1 MIFKRKRPAS
11 TRAQHPVQVGRELFA
26 RYFQRLDRFFAAR
39 ARARPTG
46 EEESLRLLISLIPN
60 YSGSDLGF
68 NGSGSLFPFSL
79 RRARARAPQ
88 NLANRLSLRVKT
100 RARAH
105 ARLGREF
112 DAGLQKT

>member
-1 MIFKRKRPAS
+1 LS
-11 TRAQHPVQVGRELFA
+11 A
-26 RYFQRLDRFFAAR
+26 RYFKRLDRFLAAR
-39 ARARPTG
+39 ARAGLKG
-46 EEESLRLLISLIPN
+46 EEKSLRFLISLIPN

-88 NLANRLSLRVKT
+88 NLANRLSLRMKT